1 MEWDFHGFSWI
12 FMDFHGFSWIF
23 TDFHGFSPEMGFS
36 PGSSMISPKISD
48 NFRCCASCRGNWRA
62 IWLLEMLK
70 THICRRRGASFEV
83 VSTRIPGEYHGQC
96 IGCKDKI

>member
-48 NFRCCASCRGNWRA
+48 NF
-62 IWLLEMLK
+62 
-70 THICRRRGASFEV
+70 
-83 VSTRIPGEYHGQC
+83 
-96 IGCKDKI
+96 